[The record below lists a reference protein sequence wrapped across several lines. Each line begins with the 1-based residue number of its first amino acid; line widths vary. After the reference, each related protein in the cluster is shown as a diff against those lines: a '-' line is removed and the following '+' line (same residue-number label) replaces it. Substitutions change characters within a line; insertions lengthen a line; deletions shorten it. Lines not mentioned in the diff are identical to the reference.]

1 MTCITVLTLRVPR
14 GRGTD
19 VLRYYASAQILEESG
34 AVSTRLGLK
43 DADTGV
49 DTGVDMSGGTDSVV
63 VIAEWPDTAAYTAW
77 QENPAREAFSVGIQE
92 AAGGTVTATS
102 EVFEIVAAT

>member
-1 MTCITVLTLRVPR
+1 MTCITVLTLRIPR

-19 VLRYYASAQILEESG
+19 VVRYYTSAQILEESG
-34 AVSTRLGLK
+34 AVSTRLGLS
-43 DADTGV
+43 DGDT
-49 DTGVDMSGGTDSVV
+49 DMGTDISGGADSVV
-63 VIAEWPDTAAYTAW
+63 VIAEWPDTAAYAAW
-77 QENPAREAFSVGIQE
+77 QENPAREAFSVGIQV

>member
-1 MTCITVLTLRVPR
+1 MICITVLTLRVPR

-43 DADTGV
+43 DADT
-49 DTGVDMSGGTDSVV
+49 DTGVDMSGETDAVV

-77 QENPAREAFSVGIQE
+77 QENPARETFSAGIQD

>member
-1 MTCITVLTLRVPR
+1 MTCITILTLRVPL

-34 AVSTRLGLK
+34 ALSTRLGLK
-43 DADTGV
+43 DTDTDTGV
-49 DTGVDMSGGTDSVV
+49 DISGGTDSVV

-77 QENPAREAFSVGIQE
+77 QENPARESFSVGIRD

-102 EVFEIVAAT
+102 EVFELVAAT